1 MGGDEALNESET
13 NRWTKQDLPTPASL
27 KKWWKYIITSKRPLS
42 ILGTRKRISDH
53 INYHWSIIFNCGSH
67 LTPSR
72 QSLISLMPPPGVWY
86 ARCIFPPNDYNL
98 FLFVNNDTFWY
109 LHDYKGFKVIISR
122 KSKFKHTWLTRFSW
136 TEPGNNWGRLMHRGI
151 YLSSTW
157 RQNEIR

>member
-1 MGGDEALNESET
+1 MDQTRLAHT
-13 NRWTKQDLPTPASL
+13 
-27 KKWWKYIITSKRPLS
+27 S
-42 ILGTRKRISDH
+42 ILEKVVK
-53 INYHWSIIFNCGSH
+53 INNYFKTTSVNTWNKEANLWSHQLSLVDNF
-67 LTPSR
+67 TPSR